1 MGFLMFLSRKIS
13 LQHRESDL
21 TYQLTSISSKLQDY
35 TRFASI
41 LSQDTISLNDISEM
55 PASIFQNGLANLNYI
70 NGAAAQ
76 IAQQN
81 MAQAAGTG
89 MFNGNQNLQM
99 IAHQK
104 MYENARK
111 ELQKQLRAR
120 LNEEEKSL
128 QSRKTRL
135 DAELT
140 IVQQE
145 LEKMDQQI
153 GRGIKNQLSNF
164 GIQG

>member
-1 MGFLMFLSRKIS
+1 
-13 LQHRESDL
+13 
-21 TYQLTSISSKLQDY
+21 
-35 TRFASI
+35 
-41 LSQDTISLNDISEM
+41 
-55 PASIFQNGLANLNYI
+55 
-70 NGAAAQ
+70 
-76 IAQQN
+76 
-81 MAQAAGTG
+81 
-89 MFNGNQNLQM
+89 
-99 IAHQK
+99 

-153 GRGIKNQLSNF
+153 GRGIKNQLSSY
-164 GIQG
+164 GLQG